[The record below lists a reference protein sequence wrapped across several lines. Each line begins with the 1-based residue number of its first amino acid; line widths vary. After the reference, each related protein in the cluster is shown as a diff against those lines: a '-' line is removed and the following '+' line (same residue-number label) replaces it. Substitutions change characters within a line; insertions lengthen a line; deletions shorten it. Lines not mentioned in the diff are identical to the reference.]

1 MSKIEKVIK
10 DIDNLRDFYL
20 KTDNL
25 RSKIKKSASRKTQ
38 VADKTN
44 SSFIVAED
52 VDAFDK

>member
-1 MSKIEKVIK
+1 MSKIEKVIRE
-10 DIDNLRDFYL
+10 IDNLRDFYSRTQ
-20 KTDNL
+20 KL
-25 RSKIKKSASRKTQ
+25 RSKIKKSASMKTQ